1 MWAPIKVVKNLPLF
15 GQKNISMFATNLL
28 TWILLTTFSSE
39 AFSMAAADLGD
50 RVVLTINNVP
60 FTQRQVEGYINIK
73 ECLRKSSD
81 GSIRLVNAGLWRDAL
96 TVFTSDA
103 VLLLE
108 AQRVGGITIPESMTK
123 KYLELLKTKSVSNP
137 ELKAMLAR
145 LGLNDGG
152 LERAIDT
159 VLRVAAFRRSKE
171 RQETQSQLPFS
182 GADGRGSAGLR
193 VAAWQKDLM
202 DRAIVRRYEDAD
214 QYVVIHPALKE

>member
-1 MWAPIKVVKNLPLF
+1 MWGRPILLMSLPRN
-15 GQKNISMFATNLL
+15 GAKKMMSSCIKLL
-28 TWILLTTFSSE
+28 TWIFLIAS
-39 AFSMAAADLGD
+39 AANASAVATNDVGD

-60 FTQRQVEGYINIK
+60 FTQRQVEGYINVK
-73 ECLRKSSD
+73 ECLRKNAD
-81 GSIRLVNAGLWRDAL
+81 GAVRLVNASLWRDAL

-108 AQRVGGITIPESMTK
+108 AQRVGGITIPDTMTK
-123 KYLELLKTKSVSNP
+123 KYIDLIKAKSTSSS
-137 ELKAMLAR
+137 ELKAMLDR

-152 LERAIDT
+152 LERAVDT

-171 RQETQSQLPFS
+171 RQETQSQMPFGGS
-182 GADGRGSAGLR
+182 DGAGSAGLR

-214 QYVVIHPALKE
+214 QYVVIHPAIKE

>member
-1 MWAPIKVVKNLPLF
+1 
-15 GQKNISMFATNLL
+15 
-28 TWILLTTFSSE
+28 
-39 AFSMAAADLGD
+39 MAAADLGD